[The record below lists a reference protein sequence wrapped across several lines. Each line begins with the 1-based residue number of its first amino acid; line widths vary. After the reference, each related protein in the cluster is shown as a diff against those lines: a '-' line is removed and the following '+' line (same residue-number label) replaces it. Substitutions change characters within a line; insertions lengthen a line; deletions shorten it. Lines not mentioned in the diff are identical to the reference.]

1 MFLVHLLYGCG
12 HIAKSGDVGKKKKI
26 KMKTKIK
33 IKTKMKKNILLEIK
47 RWKVDMENTKYDS
60 LIANA
65 CT

>member
-1 MFLVHLLYGCG
+1 MFLVHLLYGSG
-12 HIAKSGDVGKKKKI
+12 HIAKSGDVGKKK
-26 KMKTKIK
+26 K

>member
-1 MFLVHLLYGCG
+1 MFLVHLLYGRG

-47 RWKVDMENTKYDS
+47 R
-60 LIANA
+60 
-65 CT
+65 

>member
-1 MFLVHLLYGCG
+1 MFLVHLLYGSG

-26 KMKTKIK
+26 KMKTKII